1 MQWFESV
8 VFALFPPF
16 VAGVLHRPLMA
27 ALDLPD
33 VWKGWWIPAWIARR
47 VPARVIPSPADVAG
61 HGPVHS
67 SPAKLNEHWCSG
79 VRRSWG
85 LETWASIFVILP
97 AAVAGTLALGGLVL
111 TVHPSSSDDAQF
123 AREHTLGFFSLSAG
137 LGSAAVLWF
146 LRSRSLYRRRLGA
159 SLPLTSAFHLARLL
173 RDCSAAAAGGLALLE
188 LDQRVARYTNQLG
201 WFAAYGVDRER
212 RRAALQPHIARVQLA
227 VETEMSNVLR
237 DGPDAVPRLARLL
250 ATLLDRSVQGRWMG
264 LLEESDLPT
273 ERTELVAPRGDRH
286 DRWVLLGGSVAAAA
300 VMGTAIVAGLPAA
313 AVAPAALTAL
323 IGPAVMWGS
332 DKLGTRREQAQ
343 IVAAAVSAAGSAAA
357 EPPASAENPSAAGV
371 PAPRA

>member
-1 MQWFESV
+1 M
-8 VFALFPPF
+8 
-16 VAGVLHRPLMA
+16 
-27 ALDLPD
+27 
-33 VWKGWWIPAWIARR
+33 
-47 VPARVIPSPADVAG
+47 
-61 HGPVHS
+61 
-67 SPAKLNEHWCSG
+67 
-79 VRRSWG
+79 
-85 LETWASIFVILP
+85 ETWAAICVILP
-97 AAVAGTLALGGLVL
+97 AAVSGALALGGLVL
-111 TVHPSSSDDAQF
+111 TVHPSSSDNPQF

-146 LRSRSLYRRRLGA
+146 YRSRSLYRRRLGV
-159 SLPLTSAFHLARLL
+159 SLPVTSAFHLARLL
-173 RDCSAAAAGGLALLE
+173 RNCSAAASGGLTLLE
-188 LDQRVARYTNQLG
+188 LDQRVTRYTNQLG

-264 LLEESDLPT
+264 LLEEADLPT
-273 ERTELVAPRGDRH
+273 ERTELVAPRGDRY
-286 DRWVLLGGSVAAAA
+286 DRWVVLGGSVAAAA
-300 VMGTAIVAGLPAA
+300 VMGTAIIAGLPAS

-332 DKLGTRREQAQ
+332 DKLGIKREHAQ
-343 IVAAAVSAAGSAAA
+343 TMTVAVNAAGSASA
-357 EPPASAENPSAAGV
+357 EPPPPVESPSAEGI